1 MTKHE
6 QGEYQAPARHN
17 PLVIPAGTGD
27 SAASEN
33 ATGTVVGPERAIAI
47 AVRWLRTSAA
57 AMVEGH
63 SVHRVCHAH
72 RAKLV
77 GKSFTASS
85 PNGCEPNAMP
95 DGVVLPCSRL
105 LSICYYITHVFP
117 VTPGVTG
124 KKIARNTATEVGPT
138 W

>member
-1 MTKHE
+1 MPYRSSSTATTPYDHPPRF
-6 QGEYQAPARHN
+6 GPM
-17 PLVIPAGTGD
+17 GTGIL
-27 SAASEN
+27 
-33 ATGTVVGPERAIAI
+33 RA
-47 AVRWLRTSAA
+47 L
-57 AMVEGH
+57 
-63 SVHRVCHAH
+63 SVT
-72 RAKLV
+72 KLV